1 MYRVKKVINN
11 KVSKDY
17 FSDKYKNEKTDN
29 LQLPNLYEMNKA
41 FISVDCYIK
50 NGDIDLE
57 VFNATR
63 GGMLEVFPRV
73 DLDELFNELEGNVK

>member
-1 MYRVKKVINN
+1 MITNDTVKNN
-11 KVSKDY
+11 Y
-17 FSDKYKNEKTDN
+17 FSEKYLCEKTDD
-29 LQLPNLYEMNKA
+29 LQLPNLHQMNKA
-41 FISVDCYIK
+41 FVSVDHHIR

-73 DLDELFNELEGNVK
+73 DIDEVIKELEEKSK